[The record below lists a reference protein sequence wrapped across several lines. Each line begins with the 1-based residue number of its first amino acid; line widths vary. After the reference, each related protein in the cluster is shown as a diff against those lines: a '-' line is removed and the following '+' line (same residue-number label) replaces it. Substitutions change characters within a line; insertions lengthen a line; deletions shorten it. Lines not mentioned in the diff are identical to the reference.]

1 MRFVAALVFL
11 LCLPAA
17 IWAQQVALVIGNS
30 KYTSVS
36 ELDNPQNDSAA
47 VTKALKA
54 QGFEVITGNNLG
66 RIEMRN
72 TLRQFRGLADKAD
85 VALVYY
91 AGHGIEIGGT
101 NYLVPVDA
109 RLEDERDAGLEM
121 VEVDLVLRQI
131 SGART
136 LKMVVLDACRNNPFI
151 VKMQRSGSS
160 RGVGQGLGDV
170 QTNQADTLI
179 AYAAAAGAITPDGQ
193 AGANSPFTSAFLAAM
208 SGPPTDVRRMLGR
221 VRDQMR
227 LSVPGASPFV
237 YSSLGG
243 GEYVINP
250 RGLRP
255 VAPPVPSAG
264 AEPSGRTSISL
275 DFVRIDRDGSVED
288 WNDFLIKHEG
298 QSEHPLYAFALEK
311 RQTLQND
318 AKTAPQ
324 DTVAVLT
331 PPTAVPAT
339 PPVIAPAFQTPT
351 VTPPPIAPP
360 AFVPPPKQDQ
370 RAAARV
376 APVLTSDQ
384 AARSIQTV
392 LKQRACYLGAVDGIL
407 GRNSVRG
414 LANFSQTA
422 GVRVALPASRD
433 AAALAA
439 VLQVLDDNPNVQ
451 CPRVARTNK
460 VKTRPATATTP
471 KPVAPVVAAP
481 VATKKTKRTGRSPA
495 PEPTLMS
502 DTGDQTKKPKKP
514 VVFST
519 LPCPKSDELRMRR
532 PECH

>member
-1 MRFVAALVFL
+1 MKFVSALLFL

-17 IWAQQVALVIGNS
+17 LWANSVALVIGNS
-30 KYTSVS
+30 KYTSVAK
-36 ELDNPQNDSAA
+36 LDNPQNDSAA
-47 VTKALKA
+47 VSKALRA
-54 QGFEVITGNNLG
+54 QGFEVITGDNLG

-72 TLRQFRGLADKAD
+72 TLRRFRAMADQAD
-85 VALVYY
+85 IALVYY

-160 RGVGQGLGDV
+160 RSVGQGLGDV
-170 QTNQADTLI
+170 ETNDADTLI
-179 AYAAAAGAITPDGQ
+179 AYAAAAGAITPDGR
-193 AGANSPFTSAFLAAM
+193 AGANSPFTAAFLKAM

-255 VAPPVPSAG
+255 VTQLKPAPTTTPG
-264 AEPSGRTSISL
+264 QNSISL

-288 WNDFLIKHEG
+288 WNDFLIRYEG
-298 QSEHPLYAFALEK
+298 QSSHPLYAFALEK
-311 RQTLQND
+311 RQTLQNN
-318 AKTAPQ
+318 AGPAPAQKTA
-324 DTVAVLT
+324 ALT
-331 PPTAVPAT
+331 VPAIV
-339 PPVIAPAFQTPT
+339 PS
-351 VTPPPIAPP
+351 PIAPP
-360 AFVPPPKQDQ
+360 AFVQPALVAPPVFVQPPKSDQ
-370 RAAARV
+370 RAAAIV
-376 APVLTSDQ
+376 APVLTADQ
-384 AARSIQTV
+384 AARSLQDV
-392 LKQRACYLGAVDGIL
+392 LKQRACYFGKIDGIL
-407 GRNSVRG
+407 GRNSARG
-414 LANFSQTA
+414 LATFSQAA
-422 GVRVALPASRD
+422 GIRVTLPAKAD
-433 AAALAA
+433 AAGMMA
-439 VLQVLDDNPNVQ
+439 VLQVFRQYPDVQ
-451 CPRVARTNK
+451 CPRVVRR
-460 VKTRPATATTP
+460 KTTKPRPATASTP
-471 KPVAPVVAAP
+471 KPAVAAVVAAP
-481 VATKKTKRTGRSPA
+481 APKTTRKSGPSPA
-495 PEPTLMS
+495 PAATVMPSGGFQDE
-502 DTGDQTKKPKKP
+502 KPKKK